1 MTEAVKRI
9 DYGVK
14 RGKKVKPSDLE
25 RKARDEAGQFI
36 TAYTPELKERAITD
50 ALTALECGARV
61 EQIADKHQIPRSTL
75 YSWLV
80 GDERASKLRTQ
91 FFDGQ
96 VTRNLTEIRSAASP
110 LDLAR
115 AREELSGWI
124 KVAERR
130 DSQNYGAKQEVTVAV
145 NHRYAVEAGL
155 IESALELVK
164 SIRGTQDN
172 QPLTHDLIG
181 HDLEVKD
188 EEGGG
193 ST

>member
-14 RGKKVKPSDLE
+14 RGKRIQPVDLE
-25 RKARDEAGQFI
+25 RKARDEAGRFM
-36 TAYTPELKERAITD
+36 TAYTPELKQKAITD
-50 ALTALECGARV
+50 ALAALECGARV
-61 EQIADKHQIPRSTL
+61 EEIADRHQIPRSTM

-96 VTRNLTEIRSAASP
+96 VTRNLTEIRSAGSP

-115 AREELSGWI
+115 AREELTGWI

-130 DSQNYGAKQEVTVAV
+130 DSQNYGQKQELTVEI
-145 NHRYAVEAGL
+145 NHHVLVEHGL
-155 IESALELVK
+155 ANSALELFE
-164 SIRGTQDN
+164 SMRGLTIDN
-172 QPLTHDLIG
+172 NEMKALAPG
-181 HDLEVKD
+181 KD
-188 EEGGG
+188 ETGGG
-193 ST
+193 

>member
-1 MTEAVKRI
+1 MAEAVKRI

-14 RGKKVKPSDLE
+14 RGKRIQPVDLE
-25 RKARDEAGQFI
+25 RKARDEAGRFM
-36 TAYTPELKERAITD
+36 TAYSPELKQTAITD
-50 ALTALECGARV
+50 ALAALECGARV
-61 EQIADKHQIPRSTL
+61 EEIADRHQIPRSTM

-96 VTRNLTEIRSAASP
+96 VTRNLTEIRSSQSP

-130 DSQNYGAKQEVTVAV
+130 DSQNYGQKIEQTIDV
-145 NHRYAVEAGL
+145 NHHVLVEHGL
-155 IESALELVK
+155 AESALELFN
-164 SIRGTQDN
+164 SMRGLTID
-172 QPLTHDLIG
+172 QPALDKPET
-181 HDLEVKD
+181 
-188 EEGGG
+188 EGG
-193 ST
+193 

>member
-1 MTEAVKRI
+1 MAEAVKRI

-14 RGKKVKPSDLE
+14 RGKRIQPVDLE
-25 RKARDEAGQFI
+25 RKARDEAGRFM
-36 TAYTPELKERAITD
+36 TAYSPELKQTALTD
-50 ALTALECGARV
+50 ALAALECGARV
-61 EQIADKHQIPRSTL
+61 EEIADRHQIPRSTM

-96 VTRNLTEIRSAASP
+96 VTRNLTEIRSSQSP

-130 DSQNYGAKQEVTVAV
+130 DSQNYGQKIEQVIDI
-145 NHRYAVEAGL
+145 NHHVLVEHGL
-155 IESALELVK
+155 AESALELFN
-164 SIRGTQDN
+164 SMRGIQTVTV
-172 QPLTHDLIG
+172 PAI
-181 HDLEVKD
+181 
-188 EEGGG
+188 EGGG
-193 ST
+193 ANESDQDPLPPV

>member
-14 RGKKVKPSDLE
+14 RGKRVKPNDLE
-25 RKARDEAGQFI
+25 RQARDEAGLFM
-36 TAYTPELKERAITD
+36 TVYSPELKQKAITD
-50 ALTALECGARV
+50 ALDALEAGARV
-61 EQIADKHQIPRSTL
+61 EEIATRHQIPRSTL

-96 VTRNLTEIRSAASP
+96 VTRNLTEIRAANSP

-115 AREELSGWI
+115 AREELSGWL

-130 DSQNYGAKQEVTVAV
+130 DSANYGQKIEQVIDI
-145 NHRYAVEAGL
+145 NHHVLVEHGL
-155 IESALELVK
+155 SESALTLFESMRGITQSNQVLDVK
-164 SIRGTQDN
+164 ED
-172 QPLTHDLIG
+172 
-181 HDLEVKD
+181 KD
-188 EEGGG
+188 
-193 ST
+193 